1 MGRMKKQQLY
11 TRLGPDVVER
21 IVRRFNDGDMTAGDA
36 IASLGISRA
45 QLYNLRTRWLAAGKS
60 ASFLGRSGGD
70 HTSDWP
76 KECVDYLETLIQAS
90 REDGPNFE
98 LYADE
103 LARKFGFSRDRS
115 SVRRYCERN
124 LMPLMRSVFPV
135 ERKAVGDGYRRWE
148 RECYGE
154 LYQHDSTPRHIWGAP
169 GDVQSIILTLDDA
182 ARQMVAHRICER
194 ETLLEHFAMLEP
206 SFLRYGVPESLY
218 TDGFKMFG
226 KEGEDLC
233 SQFGRMC
240 RALDIN
246 HMIAPTPQAKG
257 KIERAMRTFQHRLVV
272 VLTAAGVDSPARAN
286 EVAGEH
292 IDFWNSTHA
301 NEETGEI
308 PDARARRLVESGKS
322 RLRPVTSEKV
332 LRLFMSMHVPRRVEL
347 GCRVEF
353 MGRKWKVAKTLKK
366 TVWLAV
372 RNAFRRKASR
382 RGGPFQKRSA
392 CESPPTLSRRPACRS
407 ETMPS
412 DRTLQTRRTLPKA
425 GHGELLAE
433 RRTENTTTARR
444 WQPLA
449 RRSPT
454 LRARDCLILLTP
466 KV

>member
-70 HTSDWP
+70 HASDWP

-292 IDFWNSTHA
+292 LDFWNSTHA

-308 PDARARRLVESGKS
+308 PDERARRLVESGKS
-322 RLRPVTSEKV
+322 RLRPVTNEKI
-332 LRLFMSMHVPRRVEL
+332 LRLFMSRHVPRRVEL
-347 GCRVEF
+347 GCWVEF

-372 RNAFRRKASR
+372 RPEN
-382 RGGPFQKRSA
+382 RGFYVLEERPD
-392 CESPPTLSRRPACRS
+392 PTNPVIPRI
-407 ETMPS
+407 
-412 DRTLQTRRTLPKA
+412 
-425 GHGELLAE
+425 LLAH
-433 RRTENTTTARR
+433 RF
-444 WQPLA
+444 
-449 RRSPT
+449 
-454 LRARDCLILLTP
+454 
-466 KV
+466 

>member
-1 MGRMKKQQLY
+1 MLTRRTGTLRRGVRCAIMGRMKKQQLF

-70 HTSDWP
+70 HASDWP

-135 ERKAVGDGYRRWE
+135 ERKAAGDGYRRWE

-182 ARQMVAHRICER
+182 ARQMV
-194 ETLLEHFAMLEP
+194 
-206 SFLRYGVPESLY
+206 LY

-272 VLTAAGVDSPARAN
+272 VLAAAGVDGPARAN

-322 RLRPVTSEKV
+322 RLIHGPEVEGREDAQEDRVAGRAPGEPRLLRPGGTSGPDAPRNPEDSPRAQV
-332 LRLFMSMHVPRRVEL
+332 LARQCVPQEGLRAR
-347 GCRVEF
+347 
-353 MGRKWKVAKTLKK
+353 W
-366 TVWLAV
+366 
-372 RNAFRRKASR
+372 
-382 RGGPFQKRSA
+382 
-392 CESPPTLSRRPACRS
+392 
-407 ETMPS
+407 
-412 DRTLQTRRTLPKA
+412 TLPKKTTGGDLTYVA
-425 GHGELLAE
+425 CGGRKKANASRQDAPSAADPSKIRPRGTSCRKACTEYHICAARATPSRQMSAE
-433 RRTENTTTARR
+433 
-444 WQPLA
+444 
-449 RRSPT
+449 
-454 LRARDCLILLTP
+454 
-466 KV
+466 V

>member
-1 MGRMKKQQLY
+1 MKKQQLF
-11 TRLGPDVVER
+11 TRIGPEAVER
-21 IVRRFNDGDMTAGDA
+21 IVRRFNDGEITAGA
-36 IASLGISRA
+36 AAVSLGICRAQLYNLRTRWLAISRA
-45 QLYNLRTRWLAAGKS
+45 QLYNLRTQWLAAGKS

-70 HTSDWP
+70 HSGEWP
-76 KECVDYLETLIQAS
+76 KECVDYLTTLIQAS
-90 REDGPNFE
+90 RDDGPNFE

-115 SVRRYCERN
+115 SVRRYCERH
-124 LMPLMRSVFPV
+124 LVSVMCDVFPV
-135 ERKAVGDGYRRWE
+135 ERKESGDGYRRWE

-154 LYQHDSTPRHIWGAP
+154 LFQHDSTPRHIWGESWEK
-169 GDVQSIILTLDDA
+169 QSIMLTLDDA
-182 ARQMVAHRICER
+182 TRQVVAHRVCER
-194 ETLLEHFAMLEP
+194 ETLLEHFAMLER
-206 SFLRYGVPESLY
+206 SFLRYGIPEALY

-240 RALDIN
+240 RAFEIR
-246 HMIAPTPQAKG
+246 HMVAPTPQAKG

-272 VLTAAGVDSPARAN
+272 VLAADGVDSPARAN

-308 PDARARRLVESGKS
+308 PD
-322 RLRPVTSEKV
+322 

-372 RNAFRRKASR
+372 RPEN
-382 RGGPFQKRSA
+382 RGFYVLEERPD
-392 CESPPTLSRRPACRS
+392 PTRPVIPRI
-407 ETMPS
+407 
-412 DRTLQTRRTLPKA
+412 
-425 GHGELLAE
+425 LLAH
-433 RRTENTTTARR
+433 RF
-444 WQPLA
+444 
-449 RRSPT
+449 
-454 LRARDCLILLTP
+454 
-466 KV
+466 